1 MFFNYRSTNTSVN
14 IEAPAAVVVDNEDEA
29 AKAVRSIQTILGHN
43 DLELQV
49 SGQEKLALR
58 TVTSAAVQVIFDEI
72 DPHYF
77 SDFKTKD

>member
-58 TVTSAAVQVIFDEI
+58 TLTTAASVVQVIFDDI
-72 DPHYF
+72 DPHCF
-77 SDFKTKD
+77 SN

>member
-1 MFFNYRSTNTSVN
+1 M
-14 IEAPAAVVVDNEDEA
+14 
-29 AKAVRSIQTILGHN
+29 ILGHS

-58 TVTSAAVQVIFDEI
+58 TVTTAAAVQVIFDEI

-77 SDFKTKD
+77 SNFSPFATFVLTFWVLKHAIFCKTWSVGFDVV

>member
-1 MFFNYRSTNTSVN
+1 M
-14 IEAPAAVVVDNEDEA
+14 
-29 AKAVRSIQTILGHN
+29 ILGHS

-58 TVTSAAVQVIFDEI
+58 TVTTAAAVQVIFDEI

-77 SDFKTKD
+77 SDFKAKDLQLIFI

>member
-1 MFFNYRSTNTSVN
+1 MFFNYRSTNPSVN

-58 TVTSAAVQVIFDEI
+58 TLTTAASVVQVIFDDI
-72 DPHYF
+72 DLHYF
-77 SDFKTKD
+77 SN